1 MNFFSNLFGAGMP
14 SMNPAELNEKL
25 TQGEKLLV
33 LDVREPVEFISGHIE
48 GAVLIP
54 LGELG
59 QRVQEL
65 PKDRPVVCVC
75 ESGSRSLSATRY
87 LLSQG
92 LDVINMNRGMI
103 GWQSARLPV
112 LKGDGNGSD

>member
-1 MNFFSNLFGAGMP
+1 MNFLSNLFGAGMP
-14 SMNPAELNEKL
+14 SINPVELNEKL

-33 LDVREPVEFISGHIE
+33 LDVREPFEFISGHIK
-48 GAVLIP
+48 GAVPIP

-65 PKDRPVVCVC
+65 PKDRSVICVC
-75 ESGSRSLSATRY
+75 ESGSRSFSATRY

-92 LDVINMNRGMI
+92 LDVINLNRGMI

-112 LKGDGNGSD
+112 LKGDENGSN